1 MALDIL
7 TGTRVKLMEL
17 SQIIYTEIEKT
28 ETSIL
33 KKFLS
38 ALVMSMFQLHA

>member
-1 MALDIL
+1 MVLDIL

-33 KKFLS
+33 KKFLR
-38 ALVMSMFQLHA
+38 AFVMSMFQLHA

>member
-7 TGTRVKLMEL
+7 TGTRVKHMEL

-33 KKFLS
+33 KNFLC
-38 ALVMSMFQLHA
+38 AFVMSMFQLHA

>member
-17 SQIIYTEIEKT
+17 SQIIYTGIEKT
-28 ETSIL
+28 EPSIL
-33 KKFLS
+33 KKFLR
-38 ALVMSMFQLHA
+38 AFVMSMFQLHA